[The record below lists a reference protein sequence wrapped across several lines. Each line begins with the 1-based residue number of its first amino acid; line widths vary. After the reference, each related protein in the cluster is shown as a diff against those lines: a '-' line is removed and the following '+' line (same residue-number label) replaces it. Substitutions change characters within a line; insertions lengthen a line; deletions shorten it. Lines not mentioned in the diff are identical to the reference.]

1 MCLHKSLER
10 SIYVDGTAGLISGS
24 ANAITGRTG
33 NTWRV
38 WSKPTVGWIHSNQIR
53 MWIFKRSSNGKS
65 FDPKMTIQMIKMIS
79 ARAEHLVQGCLF
91 SQMWRCE
98 ASFAPRG
105 SCSPKST
112 FFCRAILEETWKVKS
127 TKQCLSQWLTLVPLY
142 YLLFCCIIAVAN
154 CVKTDLISSD
164 GRSTTDVSYCRLEQ
178 TSVILL

>member
-65 FDPKMTIQMIKMIS
+65 FDPKMTIQMTLTFTKNK
-79 ARAEHLVQGCLF
+79 VQQELMG
-91 SQMWRCE
+91 
-98 ASFAPRG
+98 
-105 SCSPKST
+105 T
-112 FFCRAILEETWKVKS
+112 
-127 TKQCLSQWLTLVPLY
+127 
-142 YLLFCCIIAVAN
+142 LLFQGFLQMKNIARIKVLTWMWHSPICSRDAPHKTAN
-154 CVKTDLISSD
+154 VNLIAA
-164 GRSTTDVSYCRLEQ
+164 LEQ
-178 TSVILL
+178 DFGIHPPCEHKCTKCCAVLPKVVIF